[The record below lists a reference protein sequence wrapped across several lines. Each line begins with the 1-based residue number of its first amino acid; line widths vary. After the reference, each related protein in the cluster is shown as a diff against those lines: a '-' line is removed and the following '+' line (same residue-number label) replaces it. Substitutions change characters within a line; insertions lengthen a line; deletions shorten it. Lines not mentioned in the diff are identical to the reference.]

1 MKWDVRV
8 SRTAE
13 RDLAGLPAN
22 AARRAEKA
30 FLELAEDPL
39 RPRPG
44 ADILK
49 MKGGLSAYRLRIG
62 QYRILYVVEAPR
74 VTITGI
80 RHRSE
85 AYGC

>member
-8 SRTAE
+8 SRRAE
-13 RDLAGLPAN
+13 RDLAGLPAQV
-22 AARRAEKA
+22 ARKAERA
-30 FLELAEDPL
+30 FLQIAEDPL

-49 MKGGLSAYRLRIG
+49 MKGKLSAYRMRIG
-62 QYRILYVVEAPR
+62 DYRILYVVEAPR
-74 VTITGI
+74 VTMTGV

-85 AYGC
+85 AYG